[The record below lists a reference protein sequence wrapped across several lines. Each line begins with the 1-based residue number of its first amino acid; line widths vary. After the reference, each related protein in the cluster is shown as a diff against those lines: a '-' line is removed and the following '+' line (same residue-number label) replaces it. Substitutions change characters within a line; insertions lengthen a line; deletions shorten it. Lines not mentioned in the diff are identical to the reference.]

1 MLASVPGVGLLTAMT
16 FATELIAPE
25 RFDEAGEVARM
36 LGLAPRVR
44 QSGDRRREG
53 SLMKEGNDR
62 LARSW
67 SRRLALGIT
76 RRARPGAVYHRLLKN
91 TGDAKKAIGGAARKL
106 AIILW
111 RLVTRLE
118 IYRTLSPA
126 A

>member
-1 MLASVPGVGLLTAMT
+1 MM

-25 RFDEAGEVARM
+25 RFNDSGEVARM

-62 LARSW
+62 LRTILVEAAWRWVSLDE
-67 SRRLALGIT
+67 RGRQT
-76 RRARPGAVYHRLLKN
+76 YRRLLKN

-118 IYRTLSPA
+118 TYRPLASA